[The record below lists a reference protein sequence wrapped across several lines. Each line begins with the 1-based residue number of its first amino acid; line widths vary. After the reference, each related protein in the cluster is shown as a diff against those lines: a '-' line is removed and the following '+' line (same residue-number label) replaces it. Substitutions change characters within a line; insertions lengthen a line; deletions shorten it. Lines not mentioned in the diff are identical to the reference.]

1 MADTQS
7 SDARWE
13 AAAVLAR
20 NVAVPKRRSRRWW
33 TWAWIVLVVIG
44 AGVLAFSL
52 TSWILPTGEGGHLEL
67 VPSRLAVQS
76 TLTALVG
83 LVLLYGVFRAS
94 ITERIVEWSTT
105 IMSALSRSEK
115 RSVRRQLAGKESAD
129 ENRLPVILAIARQNQ
144 RITEGSVPLFVTYG
158 LLYVIIEIREA
169 DSTDPYGR
177 LFSIALALPF
187 VACAAYLAVT
197 YVRTARCIRINSE
210 QSPSAHD

>member
-1 MADTQS
+1 MADTQN

-13 AAAVLAR
+13 AATVLAR

-52 TSWILPTGEGGHLEL
+52 TSWILPTGEGGRLEL
-67 VPSRLAVQS
+67 VPSMLAVQS
-76 TLTALVG
+76 PLTALVG
-83 LVLLYGVFRAS
+83 LVLLYGVFWAS

-115 RSVRRQLAGKESAD
+115 RSVRRQLAGREPVG
-129 ENRLPVILAIARQNQ
+129 ENRLPILLAIARQNQ
-144 RITEGSVPLFVTYG
+144 RITEGSVPLFVAYG

-169 DSTDPYGR
+169 DSTEPYGR
-177 LFSIALALPF
+177 LFSLALAVLF
-187 VACAAYLAVT
+187 VTCAAYLAVT
-197 YVRTARCIRINSE
+197 YIRTARFIRINSE